1 MRIRIFTILLATV
14 AITLTACG
22 GEDGEATPQSGEG
35 TAIPTATPFATLPEP
50 TIVTGPGGTV
60 GGPVASDV
68 TYVVEPGD
76 AVSSIAERYG
86 VPADVIREANGIT
99 NDEIFVGQVLR
110 IPRST
115 GGSGGS
121 AATPTPTTTP
131 STGTPGTYTV
141 QAGDTAFGIAL
152 QFDVTLEDLETA
164 NGVGPGGL
172 DDLSLGQV
180 LQIPQP

>member
-1 MRIRIFTILLATV
+1 MRIRVFTILLVTA

-22 GEDGEATPQSGEG
+22 GEGGEATPQSGG
-35 TAIPTATPFATLPEP
+35 ATAIPTATPFATLPEP

-76 AVSSIAERYG
+76 AVSTIAERYG

-99 NDEIFVGQVLR
+99 NDEILVGQVLR

-115 GGSGGS
+115 GGS
-121 AATPTPTTTP
+121 AATPTPTSTP

-141 QAGDTAFGIAL
+141 QPGDTAFGIAL

>member
-1 MRIRIFTILLATV
+1 MRIRIFTILLTTV

-22 GEDGEATPQSGEG
+22 SEDGEATPQSGG
-35 TAIPTATPFATLPEP
+35 ATAIPTATPFATLPEP
-50 TIVTGPGGTV
+50 TIVTGPGGGV
-60 GGPVASDV
+60 SGPVASDV

-76 AVSSIAERYG
+76 AVSTIAERFG

-99 NDEIFVGQVLR
+99 NDAIFVGQVLR

-115 GGSGGS
+115 GGS
-121 AATPTPTTTP
+121 AATPTTTP

-152 QFDVTLEDLETA
+152 QFDVTLEALETA
-164 NGVGPGGL
+164 NGGGPGGL

>member
-1 MRIRIFTILLATV
+1 MRIRIFTILLATI

-22 GEDGEATPQSGEG
+22 GEDGEATPQGG
-35 TAIPTATPFATLPEP
+35 GATAIPTATPFATLPEP

-86 VPADVIREANGIT
+86 VSADVIREANGIT

-110 IPRST
+110 IPRT
-115 GGSGGS
+115 TGGS
-121 AATPTPTTTP
+121 AATPTPTTP

-152 QFDVTLEDLETA
+152 QFDVTLEDLEAA

>member
-1 MRIRIFTILLATV
+1 MRIRVFTILLATV

-22 GEDGEATPQSGEG
+22 GEDAEG
-35 TAIPTATPFATLPEP
+35 TPEAGGATAVATATPFATLPEP
-50 TIVTGPGGTV
+50 TVVTGPGGTTA
-60 GGPVASDV
+60 GPVASDV

-76 AVSSIAERYG
+76 AVSTIAERYG

-115 GGSGGS
+115 GGT
-121 AATPTPTTTP
+121 AATPTATSTP

-172 DDLSLGQV
+172 DNLSLGQV